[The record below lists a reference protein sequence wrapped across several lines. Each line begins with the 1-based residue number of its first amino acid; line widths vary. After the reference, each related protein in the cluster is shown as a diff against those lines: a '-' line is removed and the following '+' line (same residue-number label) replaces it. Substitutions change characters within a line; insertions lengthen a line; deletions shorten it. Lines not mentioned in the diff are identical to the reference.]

1 MRLSSQNEK
10 RMSLNVG
17 TTLVRFDRYLND
29 TTRSVCETCKDE
41 KREQEN
47 VVGCHR
53 LIVIVLQP
61 E

>member
-1 MRLSSQNEK
+1 MSSQNEK

-17 TTLVRFDRYLND
+17 TALVRFDGDLND
-29 TTRSVCETCKDE
+29 TTRSVRKTCKDE

-47 VVGCHR
+47 VVWCHR